1 MPTPLRLG
9 PGAYDPSNDFES
21 RFTRS
26 PKFTIRKRPLGE
38 SKLTQKT
45 PGPSCYTYGQ
55 TMKQLSTFAASPKYS
70 MGAKFK
76 KEKIIKDPDP
86 MILHAKRGFLSQT
99 KPLKR
104 VFIMSRHPIID
115 ASGSKLP
122 PNQYIWASKG
132 KDYVHEKVKTFY
144 IEGRPQEVDRTNALV
159 SPAKYK
165 VNDKFLSNYQIGAQG
180 HYMFERPVTTTSVPH
195 NFKRSISYTAIDP
208 VVTLRK
214 AKLQFPP
221 LQSGPP
227 LAQHRPKTSFSRV
240 FNIPTPRNHEYQNP
254 RHYDE
259 MASSRD
265 LQSSIQIAIEAQN
278 SLKHRSKKYQNL

>member
-38 SKLTQKT
+38 SKLKQNT
-45 PGPSCYTYGQ
+45 PGPSCYPYGK
-55 TMKQLSTFAASPKYS
+55 TIHQLSTFAASPKYS
-70 MGAKFK
+70 MGAKFNT
-76 KEKIIKDPDP
+76 EKVIKDPDP

-99 KPLKR
+99 KPLNR

-132 KDYVHEKVKTFY
+132 KDYVNEKVKTFY
-144 IEGRPQEVDRTNALV
+144 IEGRPQEIDRTNALV

-165 VNDKFLSNYQIGAQG
+165 VNDKFLSNYQKGAQAT
-180 HYMFERPVTTTSVPH
+180 YMFERPATTETRP
-195 NFKRSISYTAIDP
+195 NFEKSISYSAVDP
-208 VVTLRK
+208 IVTLRK

-221 LQSGPP
+221 LERQPP
-227 LAQHRPKTSFSRV
+227 LVQHRPKTSFSRV
-240 FNIPTPRNHEYQNP
+240 FNIATPRNHEFRIP
-254 RHYDE
+254 RHF
-259 MASSRD
+259 MAASTKEQRSHSKPR
-265 LQSSIQIAIEAQN
+265 AEAET
-278 SLKHRSKKYQNL
+278 

>member
-38 SKLTQKT
+38 SKLKQKT
-45 PGPSCYTYGQ
+45 PGPSCYPYGN
-55 TMKQLSTFAASPKYS
+55 TIHQLSTFAASPKYS
-70 MGAKFK
+70 MGAKFNT
-76 KEKIIKDPDP
+76 EKVIRDPDP

-99 KPLKR
+99 KPLNR

-122 PNQYIWASKG
+122 PNQYIGASRG
-132 KDYVHEKVKTFY
+132 KDYVNEKVKTFY
-144 IEGRPQEVDRTNALV
+144 IEGRPQEIDRTNALV

-165 VNDKFLSNYQIGAQG
+165 VNDKFLSNYQKGAQAT
-180 HYMFERPVTTTSVPH
+180 YMFERPATTATIKTNDGTSQFETRP
-195 NFKRSISYTAIDP
+195 NFEKSISYSAVDP

-221 LQSGPP
+221 LESQPP
-227 LAQHRPKTSFSRV
+227 LVQYRPKTSFSRV
-240 FNIPTPRNHEYQNP
+240 FNIATPRNHEFRIP
-254 RHYDE
+254 RHFMMTSTKEQPSY
-259 MASSRD
+259 
-265 LQSSIQIAIEAQN
+265 
-278 SLKHRSKKYQNL
+278 SKPRAKAET

>member
-38 SKLTQKT
+38 SKLKQKT
-45 PGPSCYTYGQ
+45 PGPSCYQYGQ
-55 TMKQLSTFAASPKYS
+55 TINQLSTFAASPKYS
-70 MGAKFK
+70 MGAKFN

-99 KPLKR
+99 KPLNR

-144 IEGRPQEVDRTNALV
+144 IEGRPQHVDRTNALV
-159 SPAKYK
+159 SPAKYQ
-165 VNDKFLSNYQIGAQG
+165 VNDKFLSNYQIGAQAS
-180 HYMFERPVTTTSVPH
+180 YMFERPATSACIPH
-195 NFKRSISYTAIDP
+195 GFKRSISYSAIDP

-221 LQSGPP
+221 LESQPP
-227 LAQHRPKTSFSRV
+227 LVQHRPKTSFSRV
-240 FNIPTPRNHEYQNP
+240 FNIPTPRNHEYQYP
-254 RHYDE
+254 RHHS
-259 MASSRD
+259 MGASNCDR
-265 LQSSIQIAIEAQN
+265 QSPSETA
-278 SLKHRSKKYQNL
+278 KKLRVKA

>member
-38 SKLTQKT
+38 SKLKQKT
-45 PGPSCYTYGQ
+45 PGPSCYPYGS
-55 TMKQLSTFAASPKYS
+55 TMHQLSTFLASPKYS
-70 MGAKFK
+70 MGAKLCRDK
-76 KEKIIKDPDP
+76 VIKDPDP

-99 KPLKR
+99 KPLNR

-122 PNQYIWASKG
+122 PNQYLWASKG
-132 KDYVHEKVKTFY
+132 KDYLDEKVKSFY

-180 HYMFERPVTTTSVPH
+180 TYMFKRPATTAGVH
-195 NFKRSISYTAIDP
+195 CNFRKSISYSAIDP
-208 VVTLRK
+208 IVTLRK

-221 LQSGPP
+221 LLSQPP
-227 LAQHRPKTSFSRV
+227 LVQHRPKTSFSRV
-240 FNIPTPRNHEYQNP
+240 FNIATPRNHESRFP
-254 RHYDE
+254 SHCIT
-259 MASSRD
+259 ASIEKRPSYPESTAKD
-265 LQSSIQIAIEAQN
+265 QIE
-278 SLKHRSKKYQNL
+278 S

>member
-38 SKLTQKT
+38 SKLKQKT
-45 PGPSCYTYGQ
+45 PGPSCYQYGN
-55 TMKQLSTFAASPKYS
+55 TINQLSTFAASPKYS
-70 MGAKFK
+70 MGAKFHS
-76 KEKIIKDPDP
+76 EKIIKDPDP

-99 KPLKR
+99 KPLNR
-104 VFIMSRHPIID
+104 VFIVSRHPIID

-132 KDYVHEKVKTFY
+132 KDYVNEKVKTFY

-159 SPAKYK
+159 SPAKYS
-165 VNDKFLSNYQIGAQG
+165 VNDKFLSNYQTGAQAS
-180 HYMFERPVTTTSVPH
+180 YMFERPSTSASVPR
-195 NFKRSISYTAIDP
+195 NFKRSISYSAIDP

-221 LQSGPP
+221 LESQPP
-227 LAQHRPKTSFSRV
+227 LAQYRPKTSFSRV
-240 FNIPTPRNHEYQNP
+240 FNIPTPRNHEYRYP
-254 RHYDE
+254 RHYDVT
-259 MASSRD
+259 ASSRD
-265 LQSSIQIAIEAQN
+265 LHSSIQIATEAQN
-278 SLKHRSKKYQNL
+278 SLKHRAKK